1 MVFKQD
7 IGIGIR
13 MGIDTA
19 PFWANLFLYFVF
31 SSKNVQNRVSEK
43 STRTYKYHAI
53 SQFIEDLCAIN
64 NDDEFSKS
72 FKCIYLG
79 PLEWKPKHN
88 GTRVISLDLD
98 IKTEWNGIFA

>member
-19 PFWANLFLYFVF
+19 PFWASLFLSFF
-31 SSKNVQNRVSEK
+31 FWSKNVQNRVSEK

-53 SQFIEDLCAIN
+53 SQFIKDLGAIN
-64 NDDEFSKS
+64 NDDEFSRS
-72 FKCIYLG
+72 LKCIYLG
-79 PLEWKPKHN
+79 PLEGKPKHN

-98 IKTEWNGIFA
+98 IKTE

>member
-19 PFWANLFLYFVF
+19 PFWASLFLSFF
-31 SSKNVQNRVSEK
+31 FWSKNVQNRVSEK

-53 SQFIEDLCAIN
+53 VS
-64 NDDEFSKS
+64 S
-72 FKCIYLG
+72 
-79 PLEWKPKHN
+79 
-88 GTRVISLDLD
+88 
-98 IKTEWNGIFA
+98 